1 MGIQPDVILCRSD
14 YPVTRRRATRSRS
27 SATSSGAPSC
37 PVPTVR
43 SIYEVPALLED
54 AGLGDYV
61 IERLALEA
69 QPRDLAEWRRFV
81 ERVLHPHASVRS
93 PSSASTSSCTT
104 PTSRSRKR

>member
-14 YPVTRRRATRSRS
+14 HPVTLETRDKIALFCDVERRAVV
-27 SATSSGAPSC
+27 

-61 IERLALEA
+61 IERLKLEA
-69 QPRDLAEWRRFV
+69 AGRDLADWRRMV
-81 ERVLHPHASVRS
+81 ERLLHPHSAASRS
-93 PSSASTSSCTT
+93 PSSASTSSCRT
-104 PTSRSRKR
+104 PTSR